1 MKMCDICADFLEL
14 LQTYEEKIAN
24 ENEERPFLQKSELEV
39 VLQYVQ
45 SWTQRQCMCCFREA
59 KNYERFGAITQSI
72 VLMAIKQLRDL
83 KDDLSLKLKADKSS
97 ETPEK
102 KQDVSD
108 AAEKSED
115 KKVED
120 NSLLTSERSI
130 PVVNGEKSAEGTTD
144 VKKDQVDQNYS
155 GSDKIPS
162 SCNPQSNPQEKTDT
176 SSKTDNLK
184 PVVNEDQNKLNVQEK
199 WSFEEIEKLLNFVS
213 KVFLL
218 NFPLYVV
225 YKHSL
230 QAKLEEVSTQ
240 EMNSITVFCDLHDT
254 EIPLHLFRNVCVF
267 CRAGGMLAMTQLF
280 EQVEGMQLLPVS
292 ISHALIAIVCNLK
305 LWLNFRSVVQLFVPL
320 RAKVMRYMCSLS
332 DKELRLPSIRTMAD
346 FMWSAVKDPMDS
358 PVTFDVD
365 GLNLAFK
372 YFTSPTLT
380 MRLSGIAQIN
390 SHITLFNEV
399 CNNENIIEIENV
411 GQKLSEWLIENQII
425 AHIFGPNLH
434 VEVIKQSHMILTFLA
449 MECRITNEH
458 IDIIWQAAQLKHC
471 SRQVH
476 DLLPPLIKHLE
487 VGPVLHLYSLLC
499 RLEPKEHSE
508 QSLYLASALIK
519 FIWSS
524 STGTNPLHGT
534 SHVGHLH
541 GHNHGHVHGLLST
554 DGVVGSAAGL
564 LGLGGLTDLS
574 KVPMPG
580 LDCRVVS
587 SPFSS
592 CDNSASMEPSNS
604 DDDQGESSAQSDG
617 HKSQS
622 ETSDGPSPCK
632 QPRKHRKHVR
642 HRHSTGNGE
651 DSSDDSL
658 KIEDLDEDE
667 EEEEE
672 EEDEDH
678 STAVVSPKAMSHA
691 PKPVDLSEKTKLI
704 GKNDLEGKE
713 LRAEISDRT
722 SAKMD
727 KDPEESTLTNK
738 LNRVGKCSD
747 NDMDADVEDEVVP
760 GTTHG
765 TNKRKRIVYPGRK
778 RPRKAISGKTRNV
791 EKMKSDKGMEVMMC
805 YEDELDE
812 EDDEETG
819 TDADDDCSNMS
830 TSMRESPA
838 EATTPEKSAKALDL
852 IRQHMGHDHHPDA
865 SLTQGAV
872 MTELA
877 SLVEGSQYTSPHEI
891 HECRP
896 FIKSFPQRLDMMDD
910 LLSEPEGSY
919 SSRMSTK
926 SEKNLADFE
935 GEESN
940 CDEELAQLAA
950 RAHQLSQMGMQCF
963 NQHSP
968 KLCNRLGI
976 REGARDQRLRSQFDM
991 ECVCKPGS
999 TLLWDLLQDDKI
1011 GQLGEGLAIEAEKAL
1026 SNLLCFNTER
1036 LIRMKFIEGCLQN
1049 IANNWSVVV
1058 SLRMLPKLL
1067 TSFQHVRNMDTHQVA
1082 MWAEQEHSMMEHFFA
1097 NLEHYTNQCN
1107 KEGLSESLYSHQV
1120 QIQVRLQFLTSL
1132 FSPHGSPM
1140 AFRLTVNQLDVL
1152 WKCLATDEHC
1162 SDELFAWLLR
1172 QSKSKDLHALSTE
1185 SLKHL
1190 YLHKLPSLPPD
1201 TISMTALSLY
1211 QQLCNMARVAA
1222 QHFDSEPI
1230 GMEYLWKIALRANNT
1245 DVSMAAI
1252 QYLNCY
1258 YMGRQL
1264 EQECEFVSQCM
1275 AHLVAAT
1282 ADLATAEEASLLC
1295 IQRALLLLKTHLET
1309 FRKRY
1314 AYHLRRWA
1322 LEGRGVGSH
1331 VQLLSGERGCQ
1342 TIKVVIQPA
1351 GVAEKVTLELLSSD
1365 YIADL
1370 RAEVAK
1376 WWESVQ
1382 PSPALGTL
1390 LSEGPLRMIT
1400 QGQELI
1406 TDFDEKTLQEM
1417 GFKDMQMV
1425 FISMGASR
1433 PQKKRDSIDSPS
1445 VLPPPPRECLPTLLL
1460 LQPQYFEHLFT
1471 LMQTLSSMKT
1481 SDKGGKQIP
1490 HTKAQVLSRRVWDIL
1505 TLLPTSPTLMRG
1517 FESLGELVDD
1527 GKNGESGE
1535 RPSLETLL
1543 DPSSPQK
1550 LMYSLYIVESLS
1562 RSSGSISSAKNNV
1575 KLSEGENEAPTCVN
1589 GKGSSSRSWSQ
1600 VYVKHGGLRHLFDIF
1615 MSGVL
1620 QRSGGDG
1627 SEWQQDCLACLL
1639 KLLCHLGMAHPEEN
1653 ERERSFESQS
1663 DSKETVR
1670 GTKKQRRMRKSSA
1683 EKLVV
1688 PKLNDTM
1695 LQMMKVDVVM
1705 PQLTTILHEASLP
1718 RDPNHYK
1725 TGFWGRAQVV
1735 HYAMALLVSWVH
1747 SEDGARQ
1754 ALFQQPYFASWLQ
1767 RLVLED
1773 PEPAVRREVCTAL
1786 YRLCLGSPGS
1796 HSSSSSAP
1804 TISAPMLAQLLQ
1816 FLPIA
1821 ECMRPPRME
1830 NHPEDG
1836 KEPYGP
1842 ACRDYF
1848 WLMCR
1853 LVDSLPEEFVR
1864 ESIDDPNNC
1873 IFGIDGL
1880 ARQLV
1885 LAVLRRDFLET
1896 RHNTIEDDGLVGLLN
1911 LATVTFKHRPPLA
1924 SSKEGQEFLSEV
1936 FEFLFALPNPKKR
1949 HFPKC
1954 KSQTSRSAAYDLLVE
1969 LVRGSPENYHI
1980 LHEKLLEQHKPG
1992 PHSPYPWDYWPHEDG
2007 RSDCGYVGL
2016 TNLGATCYMASCM
2029 QHLYMMPQAR
2039 TSILEA
2045 LPTNSKHEQTLRELQ
2060 RMFAYLLESE
2070 RKAYNP
2076 RSFCKVYTMDHQPL
2090 NTGEQKDM
2098 AEFFIDLV
2106 SKLEE
2111 MTPELKKLVKSL
2123 FGGVISNNVVSLDCD
2138 HVSRTVEEFYTVRC
2152 QVADMRNLYE
2162 SLDEVTVKD
2171 TLEGDNMYTC
2181 SQCGKKVRA
2190 EKRACFKKLPH
2201 IMCFNTMR
2209 YTFNMV
2215 TMLKEK
2221 VNTHF
2226 SFPMRL
2232 DMSGYVEQK
2241 LMPHRYQEEKK
2252 KAKQQKMEQALGD
2265 GQQAENCDQTNKAEN
2280 CDSENEEFRERYDYD
2295 LIGVT
2300 VHTGTADGGHYYSF
2314 IRDRTTPNKDKW
2326 FFFNDAEVKP
2336 FDPNQLASECFGGE
2350 MTSKTYDSVTDKF
2363 MDFSFEKTNSAYM
2376 LFYERCSLPEAE
2388 RRFSKE
2394 SDVDA
2399 PETSSQANQSPP
2411 PASNSCDA
2419 MASFELNKE
2428 LEDWIWQDNMHF
2440 LRDKNIFEHNYF
2452 NFMWQICGYIP
2463 QTLISLQS
2471 DITEMA
2477 AQLSTTFFLE
2487 TFIHA
2492 KEKPTMVQWVELLT
2506 KQFNASQA
2514 ACEWFLEHVAH
2525 NDWWPVQILIKCP
2538 NQMVRQMFQRLSI
2551 HVISQLRSSH
2561 APLYLKMDSD
2571 DDGSEEMDPDKIGYL
2586 SCVTKFIR
2594 MLLSLMEH
2602 GAKTHLKHLTEYFA
2616 LFLEFSKMG
2625 EEECQFLISVHA
2637 ISTMVNFYLG
2647 QKSHEYVEVVSE
2659 EEDDEDVT
2667 PLPTDKY
2674 KPASLEKMITLV
2686 ATLVEKSRGLDR
2698 NLQLSTLDFNA
2709 FAGGKGFPFL
2719 YQQIKDCINLQQTR
2733 NLIHS
2738 LCRWNER
2745 LAQHIVGMIFQAI
2758 MKHSEICQPFFK
2770 ILTLLVETNGTPTG
2784 LPCFSQL
2791 VLARIWDVAEYCPQA
2806 TLEWLSAQVPRN
2818 KLVHNWVLQGLDTWV
2833 EHFLIGHNNQRVRSA
2848 AAYLLASLVPN
2859 QTFRQGFR
2867 TARPMPSQYKEIL
2880 NSPEALSVL
2889 HKVLGVLFRLLKPA
2903 RHYADCQTHGTNKL
2917 TAYFTLFSYCCVSND
2932 EKLMLQPYF
2941 MDLWNLFHPK
2951 LSEPAVPIHH
2961 NKQAL
2966 LLFWHH
2972 VSEGCP
2978 KNVESILNNASILKN
2993 IAFNYILADHE
3004 DQEVVLFN
3012 RTMLPAYYG
3021 LLKLCCLQSRS
3032 FTRQLAAHQNVN
3044 WALKNITPHPTQ
3056 YTLAVEELFKL
3067 MELFVMK
3074 HSDSTEQDIHE
3085 INTFRKHTIQLYLQI
3100 LDGRSMW
3107 ATLIQAYKILVENDE
3122 DRLTILHHNNGLQM
3136 FFEAFHTLHVMYH
3149 EATACHVSG
3158 DLLELMTA
3166 LLELLKCLQLS
3177 RDQRGGQ
3184 EMEPPNPV
3192 QLILGCKE
3200 WMDVLRKLATLLNS
3214 YNSDEMRKLSLDLL
3228 AQMAILIPNEV
3239 TQVVGPLLLH
3249 CHSAVQENHNPVPM
3263 GPFFPRSGGKQAT
3276 LVMKASS
3283 RPVRPMVQMSVPHN
3297 QLEPARG
3304 VDPVYDQAL
3313 EDYFGPYHNFLDTLC
3328 RIAIATGYM
3337 TDQLVVLSAMVGF
3350 EAVPLH
3356 FTRFPKLW
3364 LDIFH
3369 SQHIDRKYIVK
3380 LVNSNYFVDY
3390 VEAVLLDERS
3400 SLNIPVIYN
3409 FLSTYFPKV
3418 CKQVLTDQTLRVLQS
3433 IPGQLSELVG
3443 NMDVISDAARLNG
3456 DLRALLLVQ
3465 RAVPPQPNAST
3476 SQAVPLSTTLSL
3488 LLKKILTARS
3498 NHLSDDNRPSDPPPK
3513 RRKIS
3518 SGEEPSAKLEGSQ
3531 NDVGAESAPDK
3542 ELTTSCQN
3550 DCSSNSDKE
3559 STEPVD
3565 KGKAVSG
3572 DKQIAGTTAKDSDG
3586 LSGPASNA
3594 EENGGS
3600 GGTLAKESVTPS
3612 DKANA
3617 GATDKENAG
3626 AGPSEKEK
3634 ENENAAR
3641 GASPVAGATA
3651 SSPVGPSAGSTS
3663 GSSVGLTTGCNVA
3676 TNVSSCGPSCNAG
3689 NGPNGS
3695 CSGPNSGPV
3704 GGPCNG
3710 LEGLKDKSP
3719 LFWLD
3724 QLEKTVRDILD
3735 MLEVKS

>member
-14 LQTYEEKIAN
+14 LQTYEEKIIN
-24 ENEERPFLQKSELEV
+24 ENEERPYLQKDEFEV

-59 KNYERFGAITQSI
+59 KNYERFGVITQSI

-83 KDDLSLKLKADKSS
+83 KEELASKLKADKAT
-97 ETPEK
+97 EAPEK
-102 KQDVSD
+102 VPALEIKDKSNEKEITVSNQQSPP
-108 AAEKSED
+108 EPS
-115 KKVED
+115 
-120 NSLLTSERSI
+120 T
-130 PVVNGEKSAEGTTD
+130 PVVNGEKDKE
-144 VKKDQVDQNYS
+144 VDDDKGEQINQDD
-155 GSDKIPS
+155 SDPEKMKS
-162 SCNPQSNPQEKTDT
+162 SCDSHSNPQEKTDNPT
-176 SSKTDNLK
+176 KTENVK
-184 PVVNEDQNKLNVQEK
+184 PVEGEDHNKVALKEK
-199 WSFEEIEKLLNFVS
+199 WSFEDIEKLLTFVS

-230 QAKLEEVSTQ
+230 QAKLEEVSSQ
-240 EMNSITVFCDLHDT
+240 EMNSITVYCDLHDT

-267 CRAGGMLAMTQLF
+267 CRAGGMHAMTQLF
-280 EQVEGMQLLPVS
+280 EQVECMQMLPVS
-292 ISHALIAIVCNLK
+292 MSHALIAIVCNLK

-365 GLNLAFK
+365 GLDLAFK

-411 GQKLSEWLIENQII
+411 GQKLAEWLINNKII

-449 MECRITNEH
+449 MECRISSDH
-458 IDIIWQAAQLKHC
+458 IDTIWQAAQLKHC

-487 VGPVLHLYSLLC
+487 VGPVMHLYSLLC
-499 RLEPKEHSE
+499 RLEPKEHTE

-519 FIWSS
+519 FIWTS

-534 SHVGHLH
+534 PHVSHLH
-541 GHNHGHVHGLLST
+541 GHGHVHGLLST
-554 DGVVGSAAGL
+554 DGVVGVGGAAGL
-564 LGLGGLTDLS
+564 LSLGGLTDLS

-580 LDCRVVS
+580 LDCRVVA

-617 HKSQS
+617 RKSPS
-622 ETSDGPSPCK
+622 ETSDGPTPCK
-632 QPRKHRKHVR
+632 QPRKHRKHIR
-642 HRHSTGNGE
+642 HHHTAGNGD

-658 KIEDLDEDE
+658 KIEDLEEE

-672 EEDEDH
+672 EEDEDDEQSPGV
-678 STAVVSPKAMSHA
+678 STPKLIPHT
-691 PKPVDLSEKTKLI
+691 PKPVDLSDKPKSLEKV
-704 GKNDLEGKE
+704 N
-713 LRAEISDRT
+713 SDE
-722 SAKMD
+722 
-727 KDPEESTLTNK
+727 KDVRPDIDQRPPARVSKDCEDSTAPIK
-738 LNRVGKCSD
+738 LNRTGKMSD
-747 NDMDADVEDEVVP
+747 NDMDADEEDEVLAETPPVV
-760 GTTHG
+760 
-765 TNKRKRIVYPGRK
+765 NKRKRIVYGMRK
-778 RPRKAISGKTRNV
+778 RPRKSIAGKERGG
-791 EKMKSDKGMEVMMC
+791 EKLKSDKGMDVMLC
-805 YEDELDE
+805 YEDELDDD
-812 EDDEETG
+812 DDEETG
-819 TDADDDCSNMS
+819 TDADDDCSNLS
-830 TSMRESPA
+830 SSMRDAVPQA
-838 EATTPEKSAKALDL
+838 LTPEKNAKALDL
-852 IRQHMGHDHHPDA
+852 MRRQHMGHDHSGEGPHD
-865 SLTQGAV
+865 STTLLTQGAV

-877 SLVEGSQYTSPHEI
+877 SLVEGTQYTSPHEI

-896 FIKSFPQRLDMMDD
+896 FIKSFPHRLLAGCLPTWHYSARPLDMMDD

-919 SSRMSTK
+919 SSRMSNK

-940 CDEELAQLAA
+940 CDEEIAQLAA
-950 RAHQLSQMGMQCF
+950 RAHHLQQMGIQCF
-963 NQHSP
+963 SQHSP
-968 KLCNRLGI
+968 KLCHRLSLRDGT
-976 REGARDQRLRSQFDM
+976 RDQRLRSQFDM

-1082 MWAEQEHSMMEHFFA
+1082 MWAEQEHNMMDHFLA
-1097 NLEHYTNQCN
+1097 NLEHYTTQCQ
-1107 KEGLSESLYSHQV
+1107 KEGYTDTLYSHQV
-1120 QIQVRLQFLTSL
+1120 QVQVRLQFLTSL

-1140 AFRLTVNQLDVL
+1140 HFRLSVNQLDVL
-1152 WKCLATDEHC
+1152 WKCLATDEQC

-1172 QSKSKDLHALSTE
+1172 QAKSKDLHALSTE

-1190 YLHKLPSLPPD
+1190 YLRKLPSLPAE

-1211 QQLCNMARVAA
+1211 QQLCNMARMAA

-1252 QYLNCY
+1252 QYLNSY

-1282 ADLATAEEASLLC
+1282 TDLALAEEASLLC

-1342 TIKVVIQPA
+1342 TLKVAVQPA
-1351 GVAEKVTLELLSSD
+1351 GMNEKVIFELLSSD
-1365 YIADL
+1365 FIADL

-1376 WWESVQ
+1376 WWESIQ

-1417 GFKDMQMV
+1417 GFKNEQMV
-1425 FISMGASR
+1425 YISMGASR
-1433 PQKKRDSIDSPS
+1433 PQKKRDSVDSPS

-1481 SDKGGKQIP
+1481 PVKGGKQIP

-1517 FESLGELVDD
+1517 FESFGEVCDD
-1527 GKNGESGE
+1527 EKSGD

-1562 RSSGSISSAKNNV
+1562 RPAGVSNSGPKSSHRLNNIGGDGDVSVSSK
-1575 KLSEGENEAPTCVN
+1575 GTN
-1589 GKGSSSRSWSQ
+1589 GLSWSQ
-1600 VYVKHGGLRHLFDIF
+1600 VFVKHGGLRHLFDIF

-1639 KLLCHLGMAHPEEN
+1639 KLLCQLGMAQPEDSEKDRSL
-1653 ERERSFESQS
+1653 EAQDSREGVRS
-1663 DSKETVR
+1663 SKR
-1670 GTKKQRRMRKSSA
+1670 QRRMRKSSA

-1695 LQMMKVDVVM
+1695 LQMMETDPVM
-1705 PQLTTILHEASLP
+1705 LRLTTILHEASLP

-1754 ALFQQPYFASWLQ
+1754 ALFQQSNFANWLQ

-1786 YRLCLGSPGS
+1786 YRLCLGTPVGPVANPPS
-1796 HSSSSSAP
+1796 P

-1821 ECMRPPRME
+1821 ESMRPPRLE
-1830 NHPEDG
+1830 NLHHTEDG

-1853 LVDSLPEEFVR
+1853 LVDSLPDEFVR
-1864 ESIDDPNNC
+1864 ESIEDPNNC
-1873 IFGIDGL
+1873 ILGIDKL

-1911 LATVTFKHRPPLA
+1911 LATVTFKHRPPLS

-1936 FEFLFALPNPKKR
+1936 FEFLFALPNPRKR
-1949 HFPKC
+1949 YVPKC
-1954 KSQTSRSAAYDLLVE
+1954 KSQASRSAAYDLLVE
-1969 LVRGSPENYHI
+1969 LVRGSPDNYRI

-2039 TSILEA
+2039 TSILGA
-2045 LPTNSKHEQTLRELQ
+2045 VPTDSKHEQTLRELQ

-2138 HVSRTVEEFYTVRC
+2138 HVSRTLEEFYTVRC

-2201 IMCFNTMR
+2201 ILCFNTMR

-2252 KAKQQKMEQALGD
+2252 RAKQRKIELAASEVLQPDVTE
-2265 GQQAENCDQTNKAEN
+2265 KAED
-2280 CDSENEEFRERYDYD
+2280 CASDAEEFNERYDYD

-2376 LFYERCSLPEAE
+2376 LFYERCSSPEGE
-2388 RRFSKE
+2388 QCSSKE
-2394 SDVDA
+2394 VDA
-2399 PETSSQANQSPP
+2399 DFAETSSQINQSPP
-2411 PASNSCDA
+2411 PSQTSSPP
-2419 MASFELNKE
+2419 SFELNKE

-2463 QTLISLQS
+2463 QTLLSLQP

-2551 HVISQLRSSH
+2551 HVISQLRPIH

-2571 DDGSEEMDPDKIGYL
+2571 DDGSEEIDPDKIGYL

-2616 LFLEFSKMG
+2616 LLLEFSKMG
-2625 EEECQFLISVHA
+2625 EEECQFLISIHA

-2686 ATLVEKSRGLDR
+2686 AMLVEKSRGLDR

-2719 YQQIKDCINLQQTR
+2719 YQQIKDCINLQQTK
-2733 NLIHS
+2733 NLVHS
-2738 LCRWNER
+2738 LCRWNDR

-2770 ILTLLVETNGTPTG
+2770 ILTLLVETSGTPSG

-2818 KLVHNWVLQGLDTWV
+2818 KLVHTWVLQGLDTWV
-2833 EHFLIGHNNQRVRSA
+2833 EHFLVGHNNQRVRSA
-2848 AAYLLASLVPN
+2848 AAYLLASLIPS

-2867 TARPMPSQYKEIL
+2867 TARPMPSHYKEII
-2880 NSPEALSVL
+2880 NSPEALAVL
-2889 HKVLGVLFRLLKPA
+2889 HKVTSVLYRLLKPS
-2903 RHYADCQTHGTNKL
+2903 RHYADVGTHGTNKL
-2917 TAYFTLFSYCCVSND
+2917 TAYFSLLSYCCMTNT

-2972 VSEGCP
+2972 VCEGCP
-2978 KNVESILNNASILKN
+2978 ENVQSILNNPSILKN
-2993 IAFNYILADHE
+2993 IAFNYILADHD

-3074 HSDSTEQDIHE
+3074 HADSTEQDIHE
-3085 INTFRKHTIQLYLQI
+3085 INTFRKHTMQLYLQI

-3122 DRLTILHHNNGLQM
+3122 DRLTIIHNGGLQM

-3158 DLLELMTA
+3158 DLLELLTA
-3166 LLELLKCLQLS
+3166 LLELLKCLQMS
-3177 RDQRGGQ
+3177 RDQRLDQVAAGRSDQ
-3184 EMEPPNPV
+3184 EVDTQSPA
-3192 QLILGCKE
+3192 QLILSCKE
-3200 WMDVLRKLATLLNS
+3200 WMDMLRKLATLLNS

-3228 AQMAILIPNEV
+3228 AQMAALIPNEV
-3239 TQVVGPLLLH
+3239 TQVVAPLLLH
-3249 CHSAVQENHNPVPM
+3249 CHTAVQENHNPVPM

-3276 LVMKASS
+3276 LGMKASS

-3297 QLEPARG
+3297 QLEPAKG
-3304 VDPVYDQAL
+3304 MDPTYDQAL
-3313 EDYFGPYHNFLDTLC
+3313 EDYFGPYHDFLDTLC
-3328 RIAIATGYM
+3328 RIAVASGCM
-3337 TDQLVVLSAMVGF
+3337 TDQLVILSAMVGF

-3364 LDIFH
+3364 LDIYH
-3369 SQHIDRKYIVK
+3369 SQNVDRKYIVK

-3400 SLNIPVIYN
+3400 SLNIPVIFN

-3418 CKQVLTDQTLRVLQS
+3418 CKQVLNDQTLRVLQS
-3433 IPGQLSELVG
+3433 IPGKLHELVG
-3443 NMDVISDAARLNG
+3443 NVDVVSDAARLNG

-3465 RAVPPQPNAST
+3465 RVAPQPPNTNASQ
-3476 SQAVPLSTTLSL
+3476 SAPLTTTLSL
-3488 LLKKILTARS
+3488 LLKKIMSAKESVST
-3498 NHLSDDNRPSDPPPK
+3498 DDNNKTGDPPSK

-3518 SGEEPSAKLEGSQ
+3518 GGEESPEK
-3531 NDVGAESAPDK
+3531 
-3542 ELTTSCQN
+3542 
-3550 DCSSNSDKE
+3550 
-3559 STEPVD
+3559 
-3565 KGKAVSG
+3565 
-3572 DKQIAGTTAKDSDG
+3572 
-3586 LSGPASNA
+3586 A
-3594 EENGGS
+3594 EE
-3600 GGTLAKESVTPS
+3600 
-3612 DKANA
+3612 
-3617 GATDKENAG
+3617 
-3626 AGPSEKEK
+3626 SEKDVSADPTSSK
-3634 ENENAAR
+3634 EPLTNCE
-3641 GASPVAGATA
+3641 
-3651 SSPVGPSAGSTS
+3651 SS
-3663 GSSVGLTTGCNVA
+3663 SS
-3676 TNVSSCGPSCNAG
+3676 SSCGAG
-3689 NGPNGS
+3689 GS
-3695 CSGPNSGPV
+3695 V
-3704 GGPCNG
+3704 
-3710 LEGLKDKSP
+3710 EGAKEKTP
-3719 LFWLD
+3719 LFWLE
-3724 QLEKTVRDILD
+3724 QLEMTVREILG
-3735 MLEVKS
+3735 MLETKTKT